1 MNYSRGHFVPAII
14 GNIITFAL
22 GLFGI
27 IYGLVTLSNIEILWV
42 YFTFISNVLVTLAS
56 FILAI
61 LYIVSFV
68 KRKCYVFGFFK
79 VLKLIAVAMCAITFT
94 IVIIFLMP
102 NNPNPPIPWFGKS
115 QLFMHAIVPI
125 FAVFSF
131 IFLEYTP
138 KMKFAVMFTPMIAVL
153 LYGVFYV
160 LYGMFAPAGTQ
171 VDWYGFMFEASN
183 RVAPVDLGGFT
194 FGNFFLFLGESL
206 GGALVFGFLLWL
218 LNKIVNLSFVG
229 YVLEEE
235 KAPVAKSE
243 EIVEEVKEEPVV
255 EESVSEEET
264 IEETPVEEVEDKPAK
279 KAKTSSKSRVSAPK
293 KYKDSAR
300 VYHISRSKLVSRSWQ
315 VKLAGGERAI
325 KIFPT
330 QAEAIEFAKELT
342 RSQGGSIRIHSM
354 KGQLR
359 K

>member
-14 GNIITFAL
+14 GNLIVFLL

-27 IYGLVTLSNIEILWV
+27 VYGLLTLPDPQTLWV
-42 YFTFISNVLVTLAS
+42 YFTFLSNVLVTLAS

-94 IVIIFLMP
+94 MVIIFLMP
-102 NNPNPPIPWFGKS
+102 SNPSFPWFGES
-115 QLFMHAIVPI
+115 QLFMHGIVPLA
-125 FAVFSF
+125 AVFSF

-138 KMKFAVMFTPMIAVL
+138 KMKFAVMFTPVIAVL
-153 LYGVFYV
+153 AYGVFYV
-160 LYGMFAPAGTQ
+160 LYGMLAPAGTV

-218 LNKIVNLSFVG
+218 LNKIVNLTFVG
-229 YVLEEE
+229 YVLEEPAKE
-235 KAPVAKSE
+235 EAKDPVDVLAE
-243 EIVEEVKEEPVV
+243 EPVKEEVV
-255 EESVSEEET
+255 EENAAEEKT
-264 IEETPVEEVEDKPAK
+264 AP
-279 KAKTSSKSRVSAPK
+279 KAKTTSKSRVSAPK
-293 KYKDSAR
+293 KYKDNAR
-300 VYHISRSKLVSRSWQ
+300 VYHISRSKFVSRSWQ

-330 QAEAIEFAKELT
+330 QAEAINFAKELT
-342 RSQGGSIRIHSM
+342 RTQGGSIRIHSM

>member
-27 IYGLVTLSNIEILWV
+27 IYGLVTLPNPETLWV

-61 LYIVSFV
+61 LYIVSFT
-68 KRKCYVFGFFK
+68 KKKCYVFGFFK
-79 VLKLIAVAMCAITFT
+79 ILKLIAVSMCAITFT
-94 IVIIFLMP
+94 MVIIFLRP
-102 NNPNPPIPWFGKS
+102 SNPDFPWFGES

-131 IFLEYTP
+131 IVLEYTP

-160 LYGMFAPAGTQ
+160 TYGIFAPAGTQ
-171 VDWYGFMFEASN
+171 IDWYGFMFEAGN
-183 RVAPVDLGGFT
+183 RVAPANLGGFT
-194 FGNFFLFLGESL
+194 FANFFIFLGESL
-206 GGALVFGFLLWL
+206 GGALIFGFLLWL
-218 LNKIVNLSFVG
+218 FNKIVNLSFVG

-235 KAPVAKSE
+235 KDPVAKSE
-243 EIVEEVKEEPVV
+243 EVVEEEPVV
-255 EESVSEEET
+255 EEPVSEEET
-264 IEETPVEEVEDKPAK
+264 AQETPTEEAEDKPAK
-279 KAKTSSKSRVSAPK
+279 KAKTSNKSRVSAPK

-300 VYHISRSKLVSRSWQ
+300 VYHISRSKFVSRSWQ

>member
-27 IYGLVTLSNIEILWV
+27 IYGLLTLDHPETLWV

-61 LYIVSFV
+61 LYIVSFA
-68 KRKCYVFGFFK
+68 KKKCYVFGFFK
-79 VLKLIAVAMCAITFT
+79 VLKLIAVAMCAITFSM
-94 IVIIFLMP
+94 VIIFLRP
-102 NNPNPPIPWFGKS
+102 SNPDFGWFDKS

-160 LYGMFAPAGTQ
+160 TYGIFAPAKTV

-206 GGALVFGFLLWL
+206 GAALVFGFLLWL

-243 EIVEEVKEEPVV
+243 EVAEEEPVV
-255 EESVSEEET
+255 EEPASEEET
-264 IEETPVEEVEDKPAK
+264 AEETPVEEAEVKPAK